1 MGGLVVP
8 PLDGE
13 RCGVY
18 ADLDRC
24 RPVGVHLTVFVVVA
38 LKLQLEVRS
47 GQTSKQK
54 NELVYNELVWYECD
68 VQTSFMRDGIMNVI
82 ALWGD
87 KICGKN
93 IC

>member
-18 ADLDRC
+18 TDLDRC
-24 RPVGVHLTVFVVVA
+24 RPVGVHLTVFMVVA

-47 GQTSKQK
+47 GQTSRQK
-54 NELVYNELVWYECD
+54 NMNWYNG
-68 VQTSFMRDGIMNVI
+68 FGF
-82 ALWGD
+82 
-87 KICGKN
+87 
-93 IC
+93 